1 MKQKVAPYRPDSLY
15 LSSLCMELSL
25 ILKAGIPVSEG
36 LSMLAEGQGG
46 HAETLLKALAGSTDI
61 GNTLY
66 FSLEESGA
74 FPAYMI
80 NMVRLGEETGR
91 LESVLASLSS
101 YYDRMHKL
109 GSSIRSSIFYPAVL
123 FVLMLIV
130 VGVLM
135 TQVLPVFS
143 DVSEQLGIETSA
155 VASVLTRIGMFLS
168 DNALF
173 ILIGIVVLIA
183 AAAFLIFKF
192 FAKTKLGQTIAT
204 ARFAFAAA
212 MSISGGLD
220 LDSVLRLAGNL
231 TGNPYVKS
239 KVETCEKLI
248 GEGES
253 FENAV
258 NKSELFSPIYSRMLT
273 VGQRTGSTD
282 IVMDEIARRYEEFVN
297 DDIEQKIGRLEPI
310 LIIVLS
316 LLVGLIL
323 LSVMLP
329 LMNIM
334 TAIG

>member
-1 MKQKVAPYRPDSLY
+1 MKQKVVPYRPDSLY

-46 HAETLLKALAGSTDI
+46 HAETLLKALASSTDL
-61 GNTLY
+61 GNPLY
-66 FSLEESGA
+66 FALEESDA
-74 FPAYMI
+74 FPFYMV

-91 LESVLASLSS
+91 LESVLLSLSS

-109 GSSIRSSIFYPAVL
+109 GSAIRSAVFYPSIL

-135 TQVLPVFS
+135 TQVLPVFAE
-143 DVSEQLGIETSA
+143 VTAQLGIKSTA
-155 VASVLTRIGMFLS
+155 VASFLTSIGNFLS
-168 DNALF
+168 ENALF
-173 ILIGIVVLIA
+173 ILIGIVILIA
-183 AAAFLIFKF
+183 VAVFLIYKF
-192 FAKTKLGQTIAT
+192 FAKTKLGQMIAT

-220 LDSVLRLAGNL
+220 LDSVIKLAGNL
-231 TGNPYVKS
+231 TANAYVKA
-239 KVETCEKLI
+239 KVQRCEELI
-248 GEGES
+248 NQGES
-253 FENAV
+253 FEEAV
-258 NKSELFSPIYSRMLT
+258 NKSALFSPIYSRMLT

-282 IVMDEIARRYEEFVN
+282 IVMEEIARRYEEFVN
-297 DDIEQKIGRLEPI
+297 DDIEAKIGRLEPV

-316 LLVGLIL
+316 VLVGLIL